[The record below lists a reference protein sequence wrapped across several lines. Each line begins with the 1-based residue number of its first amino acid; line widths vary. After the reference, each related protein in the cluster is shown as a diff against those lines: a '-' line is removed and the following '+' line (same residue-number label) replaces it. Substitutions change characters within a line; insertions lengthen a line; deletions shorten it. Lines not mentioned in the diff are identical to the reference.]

1 MTKVSPSVLAADF
14 ADLGAQIRQVEHAA
28 MLHLDVMDGHFVP
41 NLSIGL
47 PVVESVR
54 RATGMM
60 LDVHL
65 MISKPQQY
73 VRAFCEAGADLV
85 CFHLEAEGS
94 PAETIR
100 AIRACGKKAAVAL
113 KPATPVEDVYPF
125 VPDLDM
131 VLVMTVEPGFG
142 GQKFM
147 PDMLDKVRA
156 LRAYA
161 EKIHPQLEIE
171 VDGGINLETAPAAVE
186 AGVSVL
192 VAGSCVFGAEDPAE
206 MVRQLSAL

>member
-1 MTKVSPSVLAADF
+1 MTKVSPSILAADF
-14 ADLGAQIRQVEHAA
+14 ANLGADIQKVQKAA
-28 MLHLDVMDGHFVP
+28 MLHVDIMDGHFVP
-41 NLSIGL
+41 NISIGV

-54 RATGMM
+54 RCTDMF

-73 VRAFCEAGADLV
+73 INTFCDAGADLL
-85 CFHLEAEGS
+85 CFHLEAEGE
-94 PAETIR
+94 PDTTIR
-100 AIRACGKKAAVAL
+100 MIREKGKKAAVSI
-113 KPATPVEDVYPF
+113 KPGTPVEAVFPY
-125 VPDLDM
+125 VKDLDM

-147 PDMLDKVRA
+147 PEMLEKVRA

-161 EKIHPQLEIE
+161 QTENPALDIE
-171 VDGGINLETAPAAVE
+171 VDGGINRETARAAVS

-192 VAGSCVFGAEDPAE
+192 VAGSCVFGAENPEE
-206 MVRQLSAL
+206 MVDYFSSL